1 MGITGGVFTGCE
13 NLSDVEFR
21 GMPSLEYIGAN
32 TFYVTALREFE
43 IPASVAYVGFSAFLN
58 EYLVS
63 LSVEDGNEVYVAD
76 EGVLY
81 TKDMTTL
88 VWLSVAES
96 GNFLYRAGG
105 SCGNRGLLLRSNRV
119 S

>member
-1 MGITGGVFTGCE
+1 MGTAKGVFNGCE
-13 NLSDVEFR
+13 NLSEVEFR
-21 GMPSLEYIGAN
+21 GTPSLEYIGAN
-32 TFYVTALREFE
+32 TFYVTALSEFE
-43 IPASVAYVGFSAFLN
+43 IPASVTYIGFSAFLN

-81 TKDMTTL
+81 TKDMTHAC
-88 VWLSVAES
+88 VLSVAES